1 LLVDSGIVGV
11 GMFEDYGFS
20 LESDFLAKNGIASLI
35 TVALH
40 HITPEM

>member
-20 LESDFLAKNGIASLI
+20 LESDFLTKNGIASLI